1 MDINI
6 WHQRMGHKHFESLV
20 ASHNKNQILGMELP
34 VKCEV
39 KYCVSCAEGKL
50 HRKKVTFFEEKGEYL
65 PGECLHW
72 DRLTMPVHSRNGF
85 FAQMASN
92 KQQASSKQAAS
103 KQQQAASKQA
113 GGQVGLSFT

>member
-1 MDINI
+1 
-6 WHQRMGHKHFESLV
+6 
-20 ASHNKNQILGMELP
+20 MELP

-72 DRLTMPVHSRNGF
+72 DRLTMPVHSRNG
-85 FAQMASN
+85 
-92 KQQASSKQAAS
+92 SKYIDIFRDDKATYFWLRFRKDKGNLDDEIIDAI
-103 KQQQAASKQA
+103 
-113 GGQVGLSFT
+113 QVTRQDSGRDVKHIRCDNVQRG